1 MSHGREK
8 VETQMNTFLNTILSR
23 VFLDGRNTHHGQ
35 IKFKHYHL
43 VIGMFADVQCRILAS
58 NI

>member
-23 VFLDGRNTHHGQ
+23 VILDGRNTHHGQ

-43 VIGMFADVQCRILAS
+43 VIGMFVDVGY
-58 NI
+58 